1 MRIEKRKAVL
11 AKTEA
16 DKIVFVCFYHKIR
29 AAFRR
34 KAEVSIDDVVLSKK
48 GADMNFDSIT
58 VKNPKKAVKI
68 ISLVLAVLLIL
79 MVGGYAVSLFV
90 EYIQIK
96 EIGEQFTSNFWTN
109 FNVKILSQAISLLV
123 IFLMFYITNLLLKKV
138 ILTRHPDWYVL
149 KRHWI
154 WILFSA
160 VIAFAG
166 SSMIRDGIYS
176 QYLLFANASEFQ
188 INDPLF
194 NQDIGYYM
202 FSRPF
207 LMSLVKALT
216 GIMGFITV
224 YTLAVYFFFEAD
236 AKPSNIRPALRNRK
250 VFLHNFINIAIWGL
264 LVAFAYK
271 FRKEG
276 LLFNSFSDLAG
287 AGYTDVKVWA
297 LYYSVLPFVFL
308 AVLVFTIV
316 FLLKRK
322 YKFAVISVAVL
333 PAVFLIALGAEGVLN
348 ALVVAPNELGVQSE
362 YMAYNIDMTRRAYG
376 LDQIEERS
384 FDLDDTLTAE
394 DIKEHQSTIDNVRI
408 TDFDAT
414 KTALNKLQTIKPYYS
429 FVDSDMAPYR
439 INGQNTMVS
448 IAARELDKDK
458 LAQTT
463 DTYVNNVFQY
473 THGYGAVVN
482 PVNQVT
488 TEGQPVFTIRDIP
501 IVSEEGMPQITQPRI
516 YYGELTND
524 YVVVNSKIGEL
535 DYSEDEGYSYSG
547 EGGIELNFA
556 NRVIFSILNG
566 DYKLLISDQITSESR
581 ILPNRN
587 ILERVRQVAPFL
599 QYDSDPYLIIDG
611 SGRLKWVIDAYTMAD
626 SFPYAQKITGT
637 DINYVRNSI
646 KVILDAYDGT
656 PKFYIVDE
664 SDPIAQTYRKIYP
677 NMFEEGAIPEDINS
691 HIIYP
696 EKLFN
701 IQAQMYRQYHVT
713 DVNTFYTQQDLW
725 EVAKEKDYQGTTKD
739 IAAYYNM
746 MQIDGLS
753 DGEDQMILT
762 LPFTL
767 KNRDYLSGWL
777 AVGSDST
784 NYGKMIVY
792 QFNFDNDDKAY
803 GTLQIENRIDNDPQ
817 ISSEMTLWGQGGSSV
832 IRGNML
838 VVPIKNSLLYIEPV
852 YLTTSN
858 EASFPEL
865 KRIIVAYGDQISMQ
879 PTLHEALNA
888 IFGTAEETPGAE
900 EPSVPEEPTQP
911 TTPGTDED
919 LNRLIELYEQFK
931 SYNSQNDY
939 EAAGRVMKEID
950 EFISSLTGG
959 TQ

>member
-1 MRIEKRKAVL
+1 M
-11 AKTEA
+11 
-16 DKIVFVCFYHKIR
+16 
-29 AAFRR
+29 
-34 KAEVSIDDVVLSKK
+34 S
-48 GADMNFDSIT
+48 FDST
-58 VKNPKKAVKI
+58 GVKNPKKAVKI
-68 ISLVLAVLLIL
+68 ASIVLVALLLL

-96 EIGEQFTSNFWTN
+96 EIGGQFTSNFWIN
-109 FNVKILSQAISLLV
+109 FNVKILSQGASLFI
-123 IFLMFYITNLLLKKV
+123 IFLMFYITNLFLKKV

-149 KRHWI
+149 KRQWI

-160 VIAFAG
+160 VIAFIG
-166 SSMIRDGIYS
+166 SSMVRDGIYS
-176 QYLLFANASEFQ
+176 QYLLFANASEFH
-188 INDPLF
+188 IEDPLF
-194 NQDIGYYM
+194 DQDIGYYM

-207 LMSLVKALT
+207 MMALVKSLT
-216 GIMGFITV
+216 GIAGFITV

-236 AKPSNIRPALRNRK
+236 AKPANIRPALRNRK
-250 VFLHNFINIAIWGL
+250 VFLHNFINIAIWGV
-264 LVAFAYK
+264 LVAFSYK
-271 FRKEG
+271 FKKEG

-297 LYYSVLPFVFL
+297 LFYNVMPYLFL
-308 AVLVFTIV
+308 AVLMFTIV

-333 PAVFLIALGAEGVLN
+333 PAAFLIAAGADAVLN

-362 YMAYNIDMTRRAYG
+362 YMAYNIDMTRKAYG
-376 LDQIEERS
+376 LDQIESRDFE
-384 FDLDDTLTAE
+384 LDDSLTAA
-394 DIKEHQSTIDNVRI
+394 DIEEHASTIDNVRI
-408 TDFDAT
+408 TDFEAT

-429 FVDSDMAPYR
+429 FVDSDMVPYR
-439 INGQNTMVS
+439 INGKNTMLSV
-448 IAARELDKDK
+448 AARELDKDK

-463 DTYVNNVFQY
+463 DTYVNNVFKY

-488 TEGQPVFTIRDIP
+488 TEGQPHFAIRDIP
-501 IVSEEGMPQITQPRI
+501 IITEEGMPKITQPRI
-516 YYGELTND
+516 YYGEITND
-524 YVVVNSKIGEL
+524 HVIVNSKMGEL
-535 DYSEDEGYSYSG
+535 DYSEEEGYSYTG

-556 NRVIFSILNG
+556 NRAIFSILYG
-566 DYKLLISDQITSESR
+566 DYKMLISDQITSDSR

-587 ILERVRQVAPFL
+587 ILKRVKMVAPFL
-599 QYDSDPYLIIDG
+599 QYDTDPYLIVDG
-611 SGRLKWVIDAYTMAD
+611 SGRLKWIIDAYTMAD

-637 DINYVRNSI
+637 DVNYVRNSI
-646 KVILDAYDGT
+646 KVVLDAYDGT
-656 PKFYIVDE
+656 PKFYVVDE

-677 NMFEEGAIPEDINS
+677 DMFEEGAIPEDINS

-701 IQAQMYRQYHVT
+701 IQSQMYRRYHIT
-713 DVNTFYTQQDLW
+713 DVNVFYSQQDLW
-725 EVAKEKDYQGTTKD
+725 EVAKEKDYQSATKD

-746 MQIDGLS
+746 MQIEGLS
-753 DGEDQMILT
+753 DGEEQMILT

-767 KNRDYLSGWL
+767 KNRDYLSAWL

-792 QFNFDNDDKAY
+792 QFKYNNDDKAY

-817 ISSEMTLWGQGGSSV
+817 ISSEMTLWGQGGSTV

-852 YLTTSN
+852 YLTTNN

-865 KRIIVAYGDQISMQ
+865 KRIIVAYGDKISMQ
-879 PTLHEALNA
+879 PSLREALA
-888 IFGTAEETPGAE
+888 VIFGTVEDTQ
-900 EPSVPEEPTQP
+900 EPNEPANPNQPTQP
-911 TTPGTDED
+911 TTPGTDEE
-919 LNRLIELYEQFK
+919 LNKLIELYGQYK
-931 SYNSQNDY
+931 TYNAQNDY

-950 EFISSLTGG
+950 ELISSLSGG